1 METRRLPLFPLPVV
15 LFPEEAMPLHIFELR
30 YRRMVDDCLA
40 TDRRFGLIHHDW
52 DEMGPFLNEPGR
64 VGTVAEIEAFRPLP
78 DGRSLIRVRGRNRFR
93 IVREVSE
100 GAPYFEAIV
109 DAHRDV
115 DAASGEEEWASRRRR
130 SILLFEAAVRA
141 LEIDEPLPTLD
152 PGREVSFPLARRI
165 RIDAAWKQAL
175 LELRDEARRL
185 ERLDVIFRRAL
196 ERDAEGGRRGADDRS
211 EAGPGPT
218 GA

>member
-15 LFPEEAMPLHIFELR
+15 LFPGEAMPLHIFELR

-40 TDRRFGLIHHDW
+40 ADRRFGLLHHDW
-52 DEMGPFLNEPGR
+52 DEVGPFLNEPGR

-93 IVREVSE
+93 IVREVRE

-109 DAHRDV
+109 DAHEDV
-115 DAASGEEEWASRRRR
+115 EGEAGDEGVSRRRR
-130 SILLFEAAVRA
+130 SIVLFEAAVRA
-141 LEIDEPLPTLD
+141 LEIDEPLPELD
-152 PGREVSFPLARRI
+152 PDREISFSLARRI

-196 ERDAEGGRRGADDRS
+196 EEGAEKGRRDAHGRP
-211 EAGPGPT
+211 GPGPA
-218 GA
+218 GG